1 MHKYV
6 VFALVPGI
14 FLCALLIFSRE
25 SSWSLY
31 NVAAFIMYIFQM
43 RKLRLR
49 KIEGLANILTTSKW
63 WSQIL
68 VVWSSLE
75 ACL

>member
-43 RKLRLR
+43 RK
-49 KIEGLANILTTSKW
+49 T
-63 WSQIL
+63 
-68 VVWSSLE
+68 E
-75 ACL
+75 A